1 MAVYNDK
8 NHPNKSK
15 EGDVFTIRM
24 VSRSGLLI
32 FNITFVA
39 SKKNLFLSKFKR
51 FSEIASIDGARKC
64 LIQLVLFSFK

>member
-32 FNITFVA
+32 FNITFVVF
-39 SKKNLFLSKFKR
+39 KEEFNLFLSKFKR
-51 FSEIASIDGARKC
+51 FSEIASIDGARS
-64 LIQLVLFSFK
+64 V